1 MKKALLAALCLIL
14 LLAGCASSQTPP
26 TATAPKV
33 LFETVTQTASAP
45 DGTPLVEWSYPQFSL
60 QLSDPQSTQAME
72 QDLQGRIDGW
82 MASSTDLEGYAQAE
96 YTAQEWTLWF
106 ARLTCKVGRADSQ
119 VISLYLEY
127 SEFTGGSHPSI
138 LTDSQTYSSATGQPL
153 QLTDLLAAG
162 YPLTDLA
169 SPVNALL
176 AERAQELYD
185 DYEALVGKAFSDGT
199 VQWYLS
205 DQGLCFHFSPYVI
218 GPYASGPIS
227 VTVTYDQLT
236 QVLRPDYH
244 PA

>member
-1 MKKALLAALCLIL
+1 MKKVLLVLCLSL
-14 LLAGCASSQTPP
+14 LLTGCNSSQPSTTADP
-26 TATAPKV
+26 TISV
-33 LFETVTQTASAP
+33 ETMTQTANAT
-45 DGTPLVEWSYPQFSL
+45 DGTPLVEWSYPSFSL
-60 QLSDPQSTQAME
+60 QLSDPQATQAME

-82 MASSTDLEGYAQAE
+82 MASSTDLESYAQAE
-96 YTAQEWTLWF
+96 YTGQEWTLWF
-106 ARLTCKVGRADSQ
+106 ARLTCKVARADSQ

-127 SEFTGGSHPSI
+127 SEFTGDSHPSI
-138 LTDSQTYSSATGQPL
+138 LTDSRTYSSATGQPL
-153 QLTDLLAAG
+153 QLTDLLAESYA
-162 YPLTDLA
+162 LTGLA

-218 GPYASGPIS
+218 APYASGPIC
-227 VTVTYDQLT
+227 VTVPYDQLS
-236 QVLRPDYH
+236 QVLHPDYL